1 MRLKNLIRRTFKNW
15 SLLVLV
21 ALLTTF
27 PLVASWSQ
35 ANTSE
40 DSLRTKAEEISTL
53 TNSIR
58 SYYADNVISRII
70 AAEGQAKLSENY
82 RNLHGGVPIP
92 ATFSIEMGALF
103 DGSILDKRVS
113 YKFISD
119 YPFKNREPHQLDTFE
134 KTSLKQFREN
144 PLLQEVSDHETHF
157 FQPSKYRLI
166 TPITMKASC
175 VECHNAHPGSI
186 KRDWKIGDVRGIQ
199 EVTVKSNP
207 LSSIS
212 KGWPLVT
219 GYASIICLLG
229 LYNVKR
235 YKDSSAEKSNIINL
249 LNLRLDREKTLT
261 EAATKRLDQSKIYKY
276 SIENSVVGVTICDM
290 TKPDGP
296 AIYVNDAFT
305 KITGYSKKYAI
316 GKNCRYLQGPK
327 TNPEEIKKIR
337 EAIHAGE
344 PYTGKFI
351 NYRSDGTTFM
361 NQLTL
366 VPIKSESGT
375 KVIYYLANQIESK
388 EEL

>member
-1 MRLKNLIRRTFKNW
+1 MRLKNFIRRTFKNW
-15 SLLVLV
+15 SALVLI

-35 ANTSE
+35 ANTRE
-40 DSLRTKAEEISTL
+40 DSLRAKAEEISTL

-175 VECHNAHPGSI
+175 VECHNTHPGSI
-186 KRDWKIGDVRGIQ
+186 KRDWKIGDIRGIQ

-207 LSSIS
+207 LTSIS
-212 KGWPLVT
+212 KGWPE
-219 GYASIICLLG
+219 
-229 LYNVKR
+229 R
-235 YKDSSAEKSNIINL
+235 
-249 LNLRLDREKTLT
+249 
-261 EAATKRLDQSKIYKY
+261 
-276 SIENSVVGVTICDM
+276 
-290 TKPDGP
+290 
-296 AIYVNDAFT
+296 
-305 KITGYSKKYAI
+305 
-316 GKNCRYLQGPK
+316 
-327 TNPEEIKKIR
+327 
-337 EAIHAGE
+337 
-344 PYTGKFI
+344 
-351 NYRSDGTTFM
+351 RS
-361 NQLTL
+361 
-366 VPIKSESGT
+366 
-375 KVIYYLANQIESK
+375 
-388 EEL
+388 